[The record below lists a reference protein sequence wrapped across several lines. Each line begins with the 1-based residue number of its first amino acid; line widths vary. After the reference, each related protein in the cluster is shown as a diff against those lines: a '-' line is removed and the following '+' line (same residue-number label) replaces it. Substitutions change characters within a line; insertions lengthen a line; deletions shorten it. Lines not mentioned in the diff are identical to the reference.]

1 MSEDR
6 RPILVGAGQV
16 TQRDVE
22 PAAADE
28 PLGLLVRAARLAA
41 ADARGGDA
49 LLAAVDAVAVANII
63 CWRYGNAP
71 RLLAERIGARPA
83 LEWYSTVGGNTPQ
96 WFVNEMAERI
106 ADGRVGVA
114 LLAGAE
120 AMRTMLRGQR
130 SGARLAWTV
139 GGDGEPTV
147 VGDRREGTTSQ
158 ENAHGL
164 QLPTQVYPIFENAL
178 RAARG
183 LDLATHR
190 ERLGALCA
198 RLSAVAAINPHAWFP
213 VARTAEEIVT
223 VSPSNRMIAFP
234 YPKLMNAI
242 IEVDQGA
249 AVLMT
254 STGRAR
260 VLGIPE
266 DRWVYLRGSGD
277 AQDHWF
283 VSERPSLARSP
294 AIRVAGARALAA
306 AGARIADVRHLD
318 IYSCFPSAV
327 QMGRDAL
334 GIAEDD
340 PRPLTVTGG
349 LPYFGGP
356 GNNYALHAIA
366 TMADRLRADRGAL
379 GLVTALGWFVT
390 KHSVGVYSTTPG
402 DGPWRRE
409 SPASY
414 QGEIDREPTPPFA
427 EHPSGP
433 ATVESY
439 TILHDRDGGPMRGIV
454 VGRSSEGRRFLA
466 NLPDDRALLEG
477 CETREL
483 VGSPGL
489 VAPGSDANCFQ
500 PV

>member
-1 MSEDR
+1 MPDDR
-6 RPILVGAGQV
+6 TPILVGAGQV

-22 PAAADE
+22 PAAAKE
-28 PLGLLVRAARLAA
+28 PLGLMVDAARLAA
-41 ADARGGDA
+41 ADARGGEP
-49 LLAAVDAVAVANII
+49 LLAAVDAIAIANIL

-71 RLLAERIGARPA
+71 RLLAERIGAHPT

-114 LLAGAE
+114 LLGGAE
-120 AMRTMLRGQR
+120 ALRTMLRAQR
-130 SGARLAWTV
+130 TGARLGWTA
-139 GGDGEPTV
+139 GGAGEPTV
-147 VGDRREGTTSQ
+147 VGDRRDGTTPQ

-164 QLPTQVYPIFENAL
+164 QLPTQIYPIFENAL

-183 LDLATHR
+183 LDLAAHR
-190 ERLGALCA
+190 RRLGTLCA
-198 RLSAVAAINPHAWFP
+198 GLSAVAATNPHAWFP
-213 VARTAEEIVT
+213 TARSAEEIVT
-223 VSPSNRMIAFP
+223 VSPTNRMIAFP

-242 IEVDQGA
+242 IEVDQAA

-254 STGRAR
+254 SVGRAR
-260 VLGIPE
+260 ALGIPE
-266 DRWVYLRGSGD
+266 DRWVYLRGAGD

-283 VSERPSLARSP
+283 VTERPSLARSP

-306 AGARIADVRHLD
+306 AGAGIADVRHLD

-327 QMGRDAL
+327 QIGREAL
-334 GIAEDD
+334 GIADDD

-356 GNNYALHAIA
+356 GNNYATHAIA
-366 TMADRLRADRGAL
+366 SMMDRLREDRGAL

-402 DGPWRRE
+402 AGPWRRE
-409 SPASY
+409 PPASY
-414 QGEIDREPTPPFA
+414 QGEIDREPAPPFA
-427 EHPSGP
+427 DQPTGH

-439 TILHDRDGGPMRGIV
+439 TILHDRDGGPIRGIV
-454 VGRSSEGRRFLA
+454 VGRSSDGRRFLA
-466 NLPDDRALLEG
+466 NLPDDRALLES

-489 VAPGSDANCFQ
+489 VAPGSDANRFQ